1 MIAAS
6 NDWPALMWMSIDATS
21 RDTGPRQNADLGVGL
36 YFFGVSMFSLLVLL
50 NLFISVFVC
59 VYVEES
65 KAYEYR
71 EKMGLGGVIPRGKPT
86 RKMLPD
92 VSELFIG
99 DAWRLRCHQLL
110 ESMWG
115 QGVVNLCIVGTLVS
129 MLGESYHRGFAQGL
143 FFAAMDVFFTFVFG
157 TEILMRLVS
166 LGLGKLMQNRWLCF
180 DYFLYA
186 IGVADLI
193 ISNDGAVGKL
203 IRSARWVRALR
214 TLRLLRVLRSY
225 RLLKT
230 MKGVVKLLNTLKSA
244 MPMLLNLTVVLAVA
258 FVCFASLGVKMYG
271 RMCVDGVSDMLVQLF
286 VSALEI
292 GFSTWI
298 MLLGVE

>member
-6 NDWPALMWMSIDATS
+6 NDWPALMWISIDATS

-92 VSELFIG
+92 MSELFFR
-99 DAWRLRCHQLL
+99 DPWRLRCHQLL
-110 ESMWG
+110 ESWWG
-115 QGVVNLCIVGTLVS
+115 QGVVNFCILGTLVS

-230 MKGVVKLLNTLKSA
+230 MKGVMKLLNTVKSA
-244 MPMLLNLTVVLAVA
+244 MPMLLNLTVVLIVA
-258 FVCFASLGVKMYG
+258 FFCFASLGVKMYG

>member
-1 MIAAS
+1 VIAAS

>member
-1 MIAAS
+1 
-6 NDWPALMWMSIDATS
+6 
-21 RDTGPRQNADLGVGL
+21 
-36 YFFGVSMFSLLVLL
+36 
-50 NLFISVFVC
+50 
-59 VYVEES
+59 
-65 KAYEYR
+65 
-71 EKMGLGGVIPRGKPT
+71 MGLDGVLPRGKPT

-92 VSELFIG
+92 MSELFFR
-99 DAWRLRCHQLL
+99 DPWRLRCHQLL
-110 ESMWG
+110 ESWWG
-115 QGVVNLCIVGTLVS
+115 QGVVNFCILGTLVS

-230 MKGVVKLLNTLKSA
+230 MKGVMKLLNTVKSA
-244 MPMLLNLTVVLAVA
+244 MPMLLNLTVVLIVA
-258 FVCFASLGVKMYG
+258 FFCFASLGVKMYG
-271 RMCVDGVSDMLVQLF
+271 RMCVDGVSHLLAQLI
-286 VSALEI
+286 VSALEM
-292 GFSTWI
+292 G
-298 MLLGVE
+298 LRH

>member
-1 MIAAS
+1 
-6 NDWPALMWMSIDATS
+6 MWMSIDATS